1 MIFYRTLTH
10 YIATLENEFGQ
21 YKARINEPTEAT
33 AKKRVSVRFKGEKL
47 VNLEPVSV
55 REIYDDEVI
64 TLEDGRTARIFKT
77 EPIKE

>member
-55 REIYDDEVI
+55 REIYDDEII